1 MRVKSPTTY
10 KELIMS
16 EANQD
21 FVNTYLA
28 INATKYPSE
37 SIGQISSI
45 LKSLNQNQATTL
57 AGLNIKDPT
66 LALLLSFFFGSFGV
80 DRFYIGNI
88 FLGIL
93 KLITI
98 GGFGIWTIV
107 DWFIIMKTTRKQNLM
122 KLLSLGR

>member
-1 MRVKSPTTY
+1 MNET
-10 KELIMS
+10 
-16 EANQD
+16 NQD

-37 SIGQISSI
+37 SMGQISSI

-98 GGFGIWTIV
+98 GGFGIWTII